1 MVFITVKG
9 NVMKKILMVCML
21 SVVLALMPTQKSHAI
36 VWVVVKAAMVKVI
49 KAMDLAVQR
58 LQNKTI
64 WLQNAQ
70 KTLENTLSKVKLD
83 EISDWV
89 KKNKEQYAKYY
100 DELAQVKEAITGYKR
115 VKSIMQKQVRVVEEY
130 KRAFGLF
137 KQDKHFTP
145 DEIAYM
151 TKVYSGIVDE
161 SLKNLDQLFLVV
173 GTLNTKMT
181 DGKRLE
187 IITKAA
193 EGIDETLSDLRMFNS
208 QNIRLSLQRSKDL
221 QEVQTVK
228 ALYGIE

>member
-1 MVFITVKG
+1 
-9 NVMKKILMVCML
+9 MKKIVMVFMF
-21 SVVLALMPTQKSHAI
+21 SMALALMPTQKSHAV
-36 VWVVVKAAMVKVI
+36 VWVVVKAALVKAI

-89 KKNKEQYAKYY
+89 KKNREQYAEYY
-100 DELAQVKEAITGYKR
+100 DELSKIKETITGYKR
-115 VKSIMQKQVRVVEEY
+115 VKTIMEKQVRVVEEY
-130 KRAFGLF
+130 KRAFTLF

-151 TKVYSGIVDE
+151 SKVYSGIVDE
-161 SLKNLDQLFLVV
+161 SLKNLDQLFLAV

-187 IITKAA
+187 IITRAS

-221 QEVQTVK
+221 QELQTVK
-228 ALYGIE
+228 NFYNIQ